1 MARSGLEGGCSS
13 SVKDPF
19 KGDGSGGR
27 KDNWEFTTECLCS
40 LSASFSKERT
50 LLWTECLCS
59 PPPDSYVKTESP
71 IDVLEAGPLEVD

>member
-1 MARSGLEGGCSS
+1 MQFRRGLCFQCEGHIQ
-13 SVKDPF
+13 
-19 KGDGSGGR
+19 GGWIWR
-27 KDNWEFTTECLCS
+27 QEGQLGGYHRLCS

-71 IDVLEAGPLEVD
+71 IDVLEARPLEVD